1 MVPIF
6 LIYFKVIKPNLN
18 SFFCK
23 QNHMGNANG
32 EKSFAC
38 EHN

>member
-6 LIYFKVIKPNLN
+6 LIYFQLIYNLN
-18 SFFCK
+18 SFVCK

-32 EKSFAC
+32 EKSVAC